1 MSEPAAL
8 RVQSDRSA
16 LSGGSDNA
24 PAPTHKHRLG
34 LHHVLQ
40 PLVFV
45 LLIGLWYG
53 ATKVLGIPSYLL
65 PGPVAVGGQLIRDLT
80 SANFY
85 ANVQVTLIEILAG
98 FGAAAVSAIVL
109 GSLVVAMPLLERVL
123 TPYIV
128 AFQTMP
134 KVALAPL
141 AIIWLGYG
149 ISSKIVLA
157 ALIAFFPAF
166 VNIVAGF
173 KSVDPDQILLMKSLG
188 ASRKQ
193 TFIKVRLHA
202 ILPFLMAGLD
212 IAIVFAVIGAV
223 VVEFIGSAMGLGSL
237 ILQRQAN
244 VDVAGVM
251 SVLVVLSLIGVALH
265 LILLMVSRR
274 FTSWADQREFT
285 AP

>member
-1 MSEPAAL
+1 VWYAA
-8 RVQSDRSA
+8 
-16 LSGGSDNA
+16 
-24 PAPTHKHRLG
+24 TE
-34 LHHVLQ
+34 
-40 PLVFV
+40 
-45 LLIGLWYG
+45 
-53 ATKVLGIPSYLL
+53 VLGIPRYLL
-65 PGPVAVGGQLIRDLT
+65 PGPAAVGGQLVHDLT

-85 ANVQVTLIEILAG
+85 ANVQVTLTEILAG
-98 FGAAAVSAIVL
+98 FGAAAVSAIIL
-109 GSLVVAMPLLERVL
+109 GSLVAAMPLLERVL

-149 ISSKIVLA
+149 ISSKVVLA

-173 KSVDPDQILLMKSLG
+173 KSIDPDQILLMKSLG
-188 ASRKQ
+188 ANRRQ
-193 TFIKVRLHA
+193 TFLKVRLHA

>member
-1 MSEPAAL
+1 MTEPVAINAGGHESAP
-8 RVQSDRSA
+8 SDTVSPA
-16 LSGGSDNA
+16 HGGGLS
-24 PAPTHKHRLG
+24 

-40 PLVFV
+40 PLVFF
-45 LLIGLWYG
+45 LLVAVWYG
-53 ATKVLGIPSYLL
+53 ATKILAIPSYLL
-65 PGPVAVGGQLIRDLT
+65 PSPFSVAGQFIRDVT
-80 SANFY
+80 DPNFY
-85 ANVQVTLIEILAG
+85 AHVQVTLTEILAG
-98 FGAAAVSAIVL
+98 FAAAAVSAIIL
-109 GSLVVAMPLLERVL
+109 GAVVAAIPLLEAVL

-149 ISSKIVLA
+149 ISSKIVLS

-173 KSVDPDQILLMKSLG
+173 KSIDPDQLLLMKSLG
-188 ASRKQ
+188 ATRQQ
-193 TFIKVRLHA
+193 TFIKVRLPA

-212 IAIVFAVIGAV
+212 IAIVFAVIGSV

-251 SVLVVLSLIGVALH
+251 SVLAVLSIIGVALH
-265 LILLMVSRR
+265 LILLTASRR
-274 FTSWADQREFT
+274 FTSWADQRDFA

>member
-1 MSEPAAL
+1 MTEPIAINAGGHE
-8 RVQSDRSA
+8 SA
-16 LSGGSDNA
+16 PSNEVTPAHGSGFA
-24 PAPTHKHRLG
+24 

-45 LLIGLWYG
+45 LLVAVWYG
-53 ATKVLGIPSYLL
+53 ATKILAIPSYLL
-65 PGPVAVGGQLIRDLT
+65 PSPFSVAGQFIRDVT
-80 SANFY
+80 DVNFY
-85 ANVQVTLIEILAG
+85 AHVQVTLTEILAG
-98 FGAAAVSAIVL
+98 FAAAAVSAIIL
-109 GSLVVAMPLLERVL
+109 GAVVAAIPLLEAVL

-149 ISSKIVLA
+149 ISSKIVLS

-173 KSVDPDQILLMKSLG
+173 KSIDPDQLLLMKSLG
-188 ASRKQ
+188 ATRQQ
-193 TFIKVRLHA
+193 TFIKVRLPA

-212 IAIVFAVIGAV
+212 IAIVFAVIGSV

-251 SVLVVLSLIGVALH
+251 SVLAVLSIIGVALH
-265 LILLMVSRR
+265 LILLTASRR
-274 FTSWADQREFT
+274 FTSWADQRDFA

>member
-1 MSEPAAL
+1 MNEPVVKKVEADQPVGPCTA
-8 RVQSDRSA
+8 DGTTRSRLIA
-16 LSGGSDNA
+16 
-24 PAPTHKHRLG
+24 THHI
-34 LHHVLQ
+34 LQ

-45 LLIGLWYG
+45 LLLAIWYG
-53 ATKVLGIPSYLL
+53 ATKIFGIPRYIL
-65 PGPVAVGGQLIRDLT
+65 PGPLAVGTQLFHDLT

-85 ANVQVTLIEILAG
+85 ANVQVTLTEILAG
-98 FGAAAVSAIVL
+98 FSAAAVSAIIL
-109 GSLVVAMPLLERVL
+109 GSLVAAIPLLENVL

-173 KSVDPDQILLMKSLG
+173 KSIDPDQILLMKSIG
-188 ASRKQ
+188 ANRSQ
-193 TFIKVRLHA
+193 TFFKVRLPA

-244 VDVAGVM
+244 VDVAGVL

-265 LILLMVSRR
+265 LILLVVSRK
-274 FTSWADQREFT
+274 FTSWADQRDFT

>member
-1 MSEPAAL
+1 MAETRATGVE
-8 RVQSDRSA
+8 RRSA
-16 LSGGSDNA
+16 AMPEERPGARPGG
-24 PAPTHKHRLG
+24 PIGWLR

-40 PLVFV
+40 PLVFLALV
-45 LLIGLWYG
+45 GVWHG
-53 ATKVLGIPSYLL
+53 ATVVLEVPRYLL
-65 PGPVAVGGQLIRDLT
+65 PGPVAVADQLLSDLT
-80 SANFY
+80 DANFY
-85 ANVQVTLIEILAG
+85 ANVQVTLTEILAG
-98 FGAAAVSAIVL
+98 FGAAALSAIIL
-109 GSLVVAMPLLERVL
+109 GSLVAAMPLLERVL

-149 ISSKIVLA
+149 ISSKVVLA

-173 KSVDPDQILLMKSLG
+173 KSIDPDQILLMKSLG
-188 ASRKQ
+188 ATRKQ
-193 TFIKVRLHA
+193 TFVKVRLHA

-212 IAIVFAVIGAV
+212 IAVVFAVIGAV

-244 VDVAGVM
+244 VDVAGVL

-265 LILLMVSRR
+265 LMLLSVSRR

>member
-1 MSEPAAL
+1 MNEPVAVKGEMDQPPASDESETMGTTGRP
-8 RVQSDRSA
+8 R
-16 LSGGSDNA
+16 
-24 PAPTHKHRLG
+24 RLG

-40 PLVFV
+40 PLVFALV
-45 LLIGLWYG
+45 VGLWYG
-53 ATKVLGIPSYLL
+53 ATKTLGIPQYIL
-65 PGPVAVGGQLIRDLT
+65 PGPVAVGGQLLHDLT
-80 SANFY
+80 SASFY
-85 ANVQVTLIEILAG
+85 ANVQVTLTEILAG
-98 FGAAAVSAIVL
+98 FGAAAIGAIIL
-109 GSLVVAMPLLERVL
+109 GSLVAAIPLLENVL

-149 ISSKIVLA
+149 ISSKIVLS

-173 KSVDPDQILLMKSLG
+173 KSIDPDQILLMKSLG
-188 ASRKQ
+188 ASRSQ
-193 TFIKVRLHA
+193 TFIKVRLPA

-244 VDVAGVM
+244 VDVAGVL
-251 SVLVVLSLIGVALH
+251 SVLVVLSFIGVALH
-265 LILLMVSRR
+265 LILLLVSHR
-274 FTSWADQREFT
+274 FTSWADQREFA